1 MVEEQQQILGG
12 RSTLLLKGLK
22 VDAETDK
29 KKMIGIKSRSRKL
42 RIDTSDDD
50 PLSDGDDD
58 DEFIMTTRRRQPVTN
73 ATPWAGIHHDSASKA
88 TNVRSTPQKSSRY
101 PATTQVPE
109 ALAPL
114 NKPVEKKTRRA
125 VTIYLSGRPSQQPR
139 LEKRRLTPASHNMQV
154 ETPTTTLDSESNL
167 EPQKPQDQQLLSK
180 GSLSTPS

>member
-1 MVEEQQQILGG
+1 M
-12 RSTLLLKGLK
+12 LLKGLK

-42 RIDTSDDD
+42 RINTSDDD

-58 DEFIMTTRRRQPVTN
+58 DKFIMTTRRRQPVTN

-101 PATTQVPE
+101 PATTQVPD

-114 NKPVEKKTRRA
+114 NKPVEKKKRRA
-125 VTIYLSGRPSQQPR
+125 VTIYLSGRPSQ
-139 LEKRRLTPASHNMQV
+139 
-154 ETPTTTLDSESNL
+154 
-167 EPQKPQDQQLLSK
+167 
-180 GSLSTPS
+180 